1 MWPLPIHPNHYI
13 KKAYQQ
19 NKAKLRVAIKEFRFL
34 NLVTIYDKME
44 KNYSIN
50 EQQMAE
56 IDELYDEIREIVEPI
71 KNLEILFAKK

>member
-1 MWPLPIHPNHYI
+1 
-13 KKAYQQ
+13 
-19 NKAKLRVAIKEFRFL
+19 
-34 NLVTIYDKME
+34 ME

-56 IDELYDEIREIVEPI
+56 IDELYDEIRKIVEPI